1 LRIFVSYNM
10 CLHTL
15 NSLNLKECNARIP
28 LDFVDIT
35 ENNVDL
41 VLQIKKEK
49 KIVKKFRRQL
59 AMGDCGYYAVSNNKV
74 IGYGW
79 CKNPGS
85 KDLFYKID
93 NNCNYL
99 GGFFVSGEYRGNN
112 VYPALITQLVK
123 KAKYPQIFIGAYDY
137 NMSSLNGLVKP
148 GFTFVRKDTFFRFL
162 KRTLNKKNL
171 VSREKSLRKKK
182 IIL

>member
-1 LRIFVSYNM
+1 MNLFVRYNM

-15 NSLNLKECNARIP
+15 NSFDLKECNARIP

-35 ENNVDL
+35 ENNIDL

-49 KIVKKFRRQL
+49 RIYKKFKKQL
-59 AMGDCGYYAVSNNKV
+59 AMGDYGYYAVSDGKV

-93 NNCNYL
+93 KNCNYL
-99 GGFFVSGEYRGNN
+99 GGFFVSSEYRGNN
-112 VYPALITQLVK
+112 VYPALITKLVK
-123 KAKYPQIFIGAYDY
+123 KAEYSQVCIGAYDY
-137 NMSSLNGLVKP
+137 NTSSLNGLTKP
-148 GFTFVRKDTFFRFL
+148 GFAFVRKDTFFRFL
-162 KRTLNKKNL
+162 KRTLNKKSLINT
-171 VSREKSLRKKK
+171 EKIPRKMEK
-182 IIL
+182 